1 MGAKASTLHNG
12 ISDAIMRLI
21 MAFIPRFLNA
31 GKDHF
36 FLLGPRGTGKTLWCA
51 HEYPEALRIDLL
63 DPATLRQYSAQP
75 ERLREVVEANSKKKQ
90 IVIDEIQ
97 KLPDLLEVVHLLIE
111 RKSNQ
116 QYILTGSSARKLR
129 RHGVNL
135 LGGRAAEKNL
145 HPYMAAE
152 LGSQFTLAKALRQ
165 GMLPVVW
172 AAHDPQAIL
181 QAYNGLYLREEVQM
195 EGLVRNIGT
204 FARFLE
210 AMSFAHGS
218 VLNLAAV
225 SRDCQVN
232 RKTAEGYM
240 QILED
245 LLLGFRLSVFSK
257 RAKREVASHP
267 KFYFFD
273 AGVFRANRPTG
284 PLDSAAELDG
294 AALEGLVA
302 QHLRAWCEYS
312 SGRHELHYWQTRSQV
327 EVDFIVYGESGLFA
341 VEVKNANRIRPEDLR
356 ALNGFGDDYPK
367 SRRYLLYRGKE
378 RLVRDGILCLPCEDF
393 LLALY
398 PDRFPS

>member
-1 MGAKASTLHNG
+1 
-12 ISDAIMRLI
+12 

-116 QYILTGSSARKLR
+116 QYILTGSSARRLR